1 MPFMTT
7 KSRTRTP
14 SDFSH
19 TQKLPSVT
27 LREKGTHSIFSS
39 MAMDCVVKDTGWA
52 PGNLRSAMVVYE

>member
-7 KSRTRTP
+7 KSSTRTP

-27 LREKGTHSIFSS
+27 LREKGNSLHLLEHG
-39 MAMDCVVKDTGWA
+39 DG
-52 PGNLRSAMVVYE
+52 LRREGHGLGAGESAVSYGSP